1 MAADIPFDEVSR
13 LSALRELNILDTAAE
28 KEFDELTVLAA
39 QICQA
44 PIALISLIDEQRQWF
59 KSRVGLNL
67 TKTPRDIAF
76 CAHAILQPN
85 SLLEV
90 PDTQLDDRFSDNPL
104 VLESPHIRF
113 YAGAPLIDA
122 DGHALG
128 TLCVIDHV
136 PRKLGEAQRGALTVL
151 SRAIVQQIELRR
163 RLQGI
168 KDSTSMLL
176 SHNSRLEAEIKIGA
190 ATLEDEVVMHNESE
204 LLSRQI
210 LDRALDGVINL
221 DQHGRVTYWNAE
233 AERIFGYSS
242 QYAHSRDIIKLI
254 LPPHQHRVVRELME
268 QFMLTGVGKENHRRF
283 EINALRANGT
293 KVPVEI
299 SVIVLQR
306 FGEYFFNGFVRD
318 LTEYN
323 KNIEELRVSAITF
336 NSQDAIIITD
346 AEIKI
351 LRVNQKVLDITG
363 YTSEDLIGSEP
374 SLLSSTMQSEK
385 FYREMWRTIGAS
397 GSWEGEVWDQR
408 KSGELFPLLIA
419 ITAIR
424 DAKDRLTN
432 YVFSFSDI
440 TATKRDADAIHK
452 LAYFDPLT
460 HLPNRRTLIDRLPD
474 TLSACESERKTLG
487 LLFVDLDHFKDI
499 NDALGNHVGDKILIG
514 TAQRLRDA
522 VASGDTVARIGGDDF
537 VVVLKTLDSNI
548 ETAKAEANTVATHIL
563 ASLNR
568 PYEIDQQEIRC
579 AASIGVAL
587 ADQGQISIEELLK
600 QADIGLYQA
609 KTSGRNQICFFDPAM
624 AQTVTRQAQL
634 ANALHSAVQ
643 DQQLE
648 LYYQIQVDDQ
658 NRPVGAEALIRWEH
672 PQLGIISPNDFI
684 PLAEASDTILP
695 IGLWVLDSAC
705 AQLKSWQSDPHTC
718 WLSIAINISPR
729 QFHQKDFVD
738 TVLQAIG
745 RWDISP
751 GSIKLELTETVI
763 LDNTNETIEKMYQ
776 LKRAGVEFALDD
788 FGTGYSSLSYLT
800 QLPLSQLKMDQSF
813 VSKIGIKE
821 SDDIIVQTILA
832 MAKSLAIKVIAEGVE
847 TEAQRSFLAKL
858 GCPLFQGYLFG
869 KPVPIA
875 EFEKLLLS
883 HLNKAK

>member
-13 LSALRELNILDTAAE
+13 LSALRELNILDTEAE
-28 KEFDELTVLAA
+28 QEFDELTALAA
-39 QICQA
+39 QVCQA
-44 PIALISLIDEQRQWF
+44 PIALISLVDEQRQWL

-67 TKTPRDIAF
+67 TETPRDIAF

-90 PDTQLDDRFSDNPL
+90 PDTQLDNRFSDNPL
-104 VLESPHIRF
+104 VLEAPNIRF
-113 YAGAPLIDA
+113 YAGAPLIDT

-136 PRKLGEAQRGALTVL
+136 PRKLAEAQRAALTVL
-151 SRAIVQQIELRR
+151 SRAIVQQLELRR
-163 RLQGI
+163 RLQRI
-168 KDSTSMLL
+168 KNSTGKLL

-242 QYAHSRDIIKLI
+242 EYAHSRDIIEMI
-254 LPPHQHRVVRELME
+254 LPADQHLVVRELME
-268 QFMLTGVGKENHRRF
+268 QFLLTGAGKENHRRF
-283 EINALRANGT
+283 EINALRADGA

-318 LTEYN
+318 LTEHN
-323 KNIEELRVSAITF
+323 KNIEELRISAITF

-346 AEIKI
+346 AEIKT

-363 YTSEDLIGSEP
+363 YTSADLIGLEP
-374 SLLSSTMQSEK
+374 SLLSSTMQSEQ
-385 FYREMWRTIGAS
+385 FYTDMWRTIETS

-408 KSGELFPLLIA
+408 KNGELFPLQIA

-424 DAKDRLTN
+424 DAKARVTN

-440 TATKRDADAIHK
+440 TANKRDADAIHK

-460 HLPNRRTLIDRLPD
+460 HLPNRRALIDRLSQR
-474 TLSACESERKTLG
+474 LSSCGVDSNTLG
-487 LLFVDLDHFKDI
+487 LLIVDLDNFKDI

-514 TAQRLRDA
+514 AAQRLRDS
-522 VASGDTVARIGGDDF
+522 VASEDTVARIGGDDF
-537 VVVLKTLDSNI
+537 VVVLDSLDLNV
-548 ETAKAEANTVATHIL
+548 ERAKAQVDTIAAYIL

-568 PYEIDQQEIRC
+568 PYQIDKQAIRC
-579 AASIGVAL
+579 TASIGVAL
-587 ADQGQISIEELLK
+587 ADQDQISMEELLK
-600 QADIGLYQA
+600 QADIGLFQA
-609 KTSGRNQICFFDPAM
+609 KTSGRNRMCFFDPAM
-624 AQTVTRQAQL
+624 AQTVTLQAQL

-643 DQQLE
+643 DRQFE
-648 LYYQIQVDDQ
+648 LYYQIQVDSQ

-672 PQLGIISPNDFI
+672 PQLGIVSPNDFI
-684 PLAEASDTILP
+684 PLAEASDIILP
-695 IGLWVLDSAC
+695 IGLWVLDTAC
-705 AQLKSWQSDPHTC
+705 AQLKSWQSNPCTC

-729 QFHQKDFVD
+729 QFHQADFVD
-738 TVLQAIG
+738 TVLQAIA

-763 LDNTNETIEKMYQ
+763 LDNTNETIEKMHQ

-813 VSKIGIKE
+813 VRKIGITE
-821 SDDIIVQTILA
+821 NDDIIVQTILA

-858 GCPLFQGYLFG
+858 GCSLFQGYLFS
-869 KPVPIA
+869 KPVPVA
-875 EFEKLLLS
+875 EFEKLLE
-883 HLNKAK
+883 

>member
-1 MAADIPFDEVSR
+1 MTADIPSDEVDR
-13 LSALRELNILDTAAE
+13 LNTLRELNILDTDSE

-39 QICQA
+39 QICHT
-44 PIALISLIDEQRQWF
+44 PIALISLIDEQRQWL
-59 KSRVGLNL
+59 KSRVGLNV
-67 TKTPRDIAF
+67 TETSRDIAF

-90 PDTQLDDRFSDNPL
+90 PDTQLDERFSANPL
-104 VLESPHIRF
+104 VLESPNIRF
-113 YAGAPLIDA
+113 YAGAPLIA
-122 DGHALG
+122 TDGHALG

-136 PRKLGEAQRGALTVL
+136 PRKLTDAQRAALIVL
-151 SRAIVQQIELRR
+151 SRAVAQQIELRR
-163 RLQGI
+163 RLQRV
-168 KDSTSMLL
+168 KSSTGLL
-176 SHNSRLEAEIKIGA
+176 LTKNSRLEAQVEIGA

-221 DQHGRVTYWNAE
+221 DQHGRITYWNSE

-242 QYAHSRDIIKLI
+242 EHAHSRDIIELI
-254 LPPHQHRVVRELME
+254 LPTHQHLVTRELME
-268 QFMLTGVGKENHRRF
+268 QFLVAGVGKENHRRF
-283 EINALRANGT
+283 EINAVHADGT
-293 KVPVEI
+293 KVPVEVA
-299 SVIVLQR
+299 VIVLQR

-318 LTEYN
+318 LTEHN

-346 AEIKI
+346 AEIKT
-351 LRVNQKVLDITG
+351 LRVNQKVMDITG
-363 YTSEDLIGSEP
+363 YTSADLIGLEP
-374 SLLSSTMQSEK
+374 SLLSSNVQSEQ
-385 FYREMWRTIGAS
+385 FYADMWRAIETS

-424 DAKDRLTN
+424 DAQDQVTN
-432 YVFSFSDI
+432 YVFSYSDI

-452 LAYFDPLT
+452 LAFFDPLT
-460 HLPNRRTLIDRLPD
+460 HLPNRRALIDRLPQ
-474 TLSACESERKTLG
+474 TLISCETDRKTLG

-499 NDALGNHVGDKILIG
+499 NDALGNQVGDKILIG
-514 TAQRLRDA
+514 TAQRLRGC
-522 VASGDTVARIGGDDF
+522 VGSEDTVARIGGDEF
-537 VVVLKTLDSNI
+537 VVVLENLDLNL
-548 ETAKAEANTVATHIL
+548 EAAKAEVDKVSANIL

-568 PYEIDQQEIRC
+568 PYLIDKQEIRS

-587 ADQGQISIEELLK
+587 ADHCQISIEELFK

-609 KTSGRNQICFFDPAM
+609 KSSGRNQMCFFDPAM
-624 AQTVTRQAQL
+624 EETVTLQAQL
-634 ANALHSAVQ
+634 ANALNSAVQ
-643 DQQLE
+643 DQQFE
-648 LYYQIQVDDQ
+648 LYYQIQVDSQ

-672 PQLGIISPNDFI
+672 PELGIVSPNDFI
-684 PLAEASDTILP
+684 PLAEASDLILA
-695 IGLWVLDSAC
+695 IGSWVLDTAC
-705 AQLKSWQSDPHTC
+705 AQLKSWQSNRRTS

-729 QFHQKDFVD
+729 QFHQQDFVD
-738 TVLQAIG
+738 TVLQAIAL
-745 RWDISP
+745 WDISP
-751 GSIKLELTETVI
+751 SSIKLELTETVI
-763 LDNTNETIEKMYQ
+763 LDNTNETIEKMHQ

-813 VSKIGIKE
+813 VRNIGIKD
-821 SDDIIVQTILA
+821 SDDIIVQTIIA

-847 TEAQRSFLAKL
+847 TEAQRSFLEKL
-858 GCPLFQGYLFG
+858 GCSLFQGYLFS

-875 EFEKLLLS
+875 EFEKLL
-883 HLNKAK
+883 K

>member
-13 LSALRELNILDTAAE
+13 LSALRELNILDTEAE
-28 KEFDELTVLAA
+28 QEFDELTALAA
-39 QICQA
+39 QVCQA
-44 PIALISLIDEQRQWF
+44 PIALISLVDEQRQWL

-67 TKTPRDIAF
+67 TETPRDIAF

-90 PDTQLDDRFSDNPL
+90 PDTQLDNRFSDNPL
-104 VLESPHIRF
+104 VLEAPNIRF
-113 YAGAPLIDA
+113 YAGAPLIDT

-136 PRKLGEAQRGALTVL
+136 PRKLAEAQRAALTVL
-151 SRAIVQQIELRR
+151 SRAIVQQLELRR
-163 RLQGI
+163 RLQRI
-168 KDSTSMLL
+168 KNSTGKLL

-254 LPPHQHRVVRELME
+254 LPPHQHLVVRELME

-323 KNIEELRVSAITF
+323 KNIEELRVSAIIF
-336 NSQDAIIITD
+336 NSQDAIIVTD

-374 SLLSSTMQSEK
+374 SLLSSTMQSEQ

>member
-13 LSALRELNILDTAAE
+13 LSALRELHILDTEAE

-59 KSRVGLNL
+59 KSRVGLSL
-67 TKTPRDIAF
+67 AETPRDIAF
-76 CAHAILQPN
+76 CAHAILQPK

-90 PDTQLDDRFSDNPL
+90 PDTQLDKRFSNNPL
-104 VLESPHIRF
+104 VLESPNIRF
-113 YAGAPLIDA
+113 YAGAPLVDT
-122 DGHALG
+122 DGYALG

-136 PRKLGEAQRGALTVL
+136 PRKLAEAQLAALTVL
-151 SRAIVQQIELRR
+151 SRAIVQQIDLRR
-163 RLQGI
+163 RLQRI
-168 KDSTSMLL
+168 KNSTGMLL

-190 ATLEDEVVMHNESE
+190 ATLEDEVMMHNESE

-221 DQHGRVTYWNAE
+221 DQHGKVTYWNAE

-242 QYAHSRDIIKLI
+242 QYAHNRDIIELI
-254 LPPHQHRVVRELME
+254 LPTHQHSLVRELME

-283 EINALRANGT
+283 EINALRADGG

-318 LTEYN
+318 LTEHN

-363 YTSEDLIGSEP
+363 YTSADLIGSEP
-374 SLLSSTMQSEK
+374 SLLSSTMQSEQ
-385 FYREMWRTIGAS
+385 FYTEMWRTIGAS

-408 KSGELFPLLIA
+408 KNGELFPLLIA

-424 DAKDRLTN
+424 DAKAR
-432 YVFSFSDI
+432 V
-440 TATKRDADAIHK
+440 
-452 LAYFDPLT
+452 T
-460 HLPNRRTLIDRLPD
+460 HLANRRALIDRLPD
-474 TLSACESERKTLG
+474 TLSACESESKTLG

-514 TAQRLRDA
+514 TAQRLRDS
-522 VASGDTVARIGGDDF
+522 VASGDTLARIGGDDF
-537 VVVLKTLDSNI
+537 VVVLETLDSNI
-548 ETAKAEANTVATHIL
+548 ETAKAEADTVATHIL

-568 PYEIDQQEIRC
+568 PYQIDQQEIRC

-729 QFHQKDFVD
+729 QFHQADFVD

-813 VSKIGIKE
+813 VRKIGIKE

-883 HLNKAK
+883 HLNKAE